1 MVVCGA
7 GIDCV
12 VCPILKGRERGVIM
26 YVNEFGDPPDKA
38 FCAATVARG
47 VSYLD
52 LEIYG
57 DASLA
62 AL

>member
-1 MVVCGA
+1 MVCLA

-12 VCPILKGRERGVIM
+12 VCPILKGRERGVAM
-26 YVNEFGDPPDKA
+26 YVKEVEDPPKKA